1 MPRIETW
8 ACRTCG
14 KLKAAGNSWWLISR
28 IESQFT
34 VRPMGDADRV
44 MPDEDAVCGREHVQ
58 REVELYLAA
67 MMESH
72 REATPCQHGS

>member
-1 MPRIETW
+1 
-8 ACRTCG
+8 
-14 KLKAAGNSWWLISR
+14 
-28 IESQFT
+28 
-34 VRPMGDADRV
+34 